1 MQRPKSKNWSEEDR
15 KVFLFDV
22 FIPSADFILC
32 LKRLLVKLKK
42 KSLKDDKD
50 YLN

>member
-1 MQRPKSKNWSEEDR
+1 MHRPKSKNWSEEDR
-15 KVFLFDV
+15 KVFLFV

-32 LKRLLVKLKK
+32 LKRLLVKLEK